1 MNRSFHRRA
10 AACGL
15 LFISGLFCASASA
28 QAYKAFHANAGGVCH
43 AATPAEETFMDRAE
57 TGYLNIQTNPR
68 RRGQNVLVVCNP
80 VSDPLAPY
88 ASAGNPAPAL
98 TVWQVDL
105 VARNTTTTANV
116 SLTCSL
122 YSGYVGSPNYATETV
137 TMPLPNGGASG
148 FLSWNDGGNWATYY
162 ASPLSVMCDL
172 PAGVELLE
180 VLVYQ
185 DNWP

>member
-1 MNRSFHRRA
+1 MNRSFHRWA

-15 LFISGLFCASASA
+15 LLISGLFCASASA
-28 QAYKAFHANAGGVCH
+28 QAYKAFHVNAAGACH

-57 TGYLNIQTNPR
+57 TGYLNVQTNPR

-80 VSDPLAPY
+80 VSDAMAPY
-88 ASAGNPAPAL
+88 ASAGNPNPL
-98 TVWQVDL
+98 LLIWQVDL
-105 VARNTTTTANV
+105 VARNTTTATNV

-122 YSGYVGSPNYATETV
+122 YSGYVGSPKYATETV
-137 TMPLPNGGASG
+137 TMGLPNSG
-148 FLSWNDGGNWATYY
+148 TSEILTWNDGGNWATYY
-162 ASPLSVMCDL
+162 SSPLSIMCDV

-180 VLVYQ
+180 VYVYQ